1 MYPDGVPRSDRY
13 YDTGL
18 AQIEQP
24 SDWSA
29 ELEES
34 DDDGEPMPPPPRLAQ
49 ISRKYDR
56 NAHGTYRD
64 GRGFGHYYD
73 RDGNL
78 VMVNPRLAQIDQPE
92 VKPEPEESE
101 DEILA
106 QISSKWSREGSGVYR
121 DGRGFGHYRDPK
133 TGNLVISSPWQ
144 TRRRSLAQTNESA
157 CDIDPM
163 SWDCSMEY
171 LYGPDGL
178 FSLAQTTESPC
189 DSNPMSWECAM
200 EYMHGLAQIE
210 AEESGDLNDCSDM
223 CD

>member
-1 MYPDGVPRSDRY
+1 
-13 YDTGL
+13 
-18 AQIEQP
+18 
-24 SDWSA
+24 
-29 ELEES
+29 
-34 DDDGEPMPPPPRLAQ
+34 MPPPPRLAQ

-56 NAHGTYRD
+56 DAHGTYRD

-78 VMVNPRLAQIDQPE
+78 VMVNPR
-92 VKPEPEESE
+92 
-101 DEILA
+101 
-106 QISSKWSREGSGVYR
+106 
-121 DGRGFGHYRDPK
+121 
-133 TGNLVISSPWQ
+133 
-144 TRRRSLAQTNESA
+144 LAQTNESA

-223 CD
+223 CDE

>member
-1 MYPDGVPRSDRY
+1 
-13 YDTGL
+13 
-18 AQIEQP
+18 
-24 SDWSA
+24 
-29 ELEES
+29 
-34 DDDGEPMPPPPRLAQ
+34 MPPPPRLAQ

-78 VMVNPRLAQIDQPE
+78 VMVNPRLAQ
-92 VKPEPEESE
+92 
-101 DEILA
+101 
-106 QISSKWSREGSGVYR
+106 
-121 DGRGFGHYRDPK
+121 
-133 TGNLVISSPWQ
+133 
-144 TRRRSLAQTNESA
+144 TNESA

-178 FSLAQTTESPC
+178 FSLAQTTESACDSNPMSYACYLFTMEYLYGPDASWLGLAQTTESPC

-210 AEESGDLNDCSDM
+210 AEESGNLSDCNDM
-223 CD
+223 CDE

>member
-18 AQIEQP
+18 AQITPEP
-24 SDWSA
+24 KP
-29 ELEES
+29 EPEES
-34 DDDGEPMPPPPRLAQ
+34 DDEQEPMLAQ

-106 QISSKWSREGSGVYR
+106 QISSTWSREGSGVYR

-178 FSLAQTTESPC
+178 FSLAQ
-189 DSNPMSWECAM
+189 
-200 EYMHGLAQIE
+200 IE
-210 AEESGDLNDCSDM
+210 AEEYDLAQVSQPTRRDIRKGRRWEAWGVAM
-223 CD
+223 PPL